1 MGDVVTWH
9 FLLCVRPVLRCRGCL
24 SPYAQVCFF
33 ARWPSLLLAVPR
45 PPLSFVVSVLCPRLR
60 RRRPLEALL
69 SGGRVMAVGA
79 GLCAAVMVM
88 LLCVMT

>member
-1 MGDVVTWH
+1 MACS
-9 FLLCVRPVLRCRGCL
+9 LVRPSRPPL
-24 SPYAQVCFF
+24 SLLSESFCTSLFF
-33 ARWPSLLLAVPR
+33 AQWPSLLLVVPR
-45 PPLSFVVSVLCPRLR
+45 PPLPFVVSVLCPRLR